1 LQRTSTKKYGYCTF
15 SIPFAKAQEHVNL
28 ECQARLEAEV
38 LLQKYRDRF
47 GDI

>member
-1 LQRTSTKKYGYCTF
+1 MVTVPSYIL
-15 SIPFAKAQEHVNL
+15 FAKAQERVNL

-47 GDI
+47 GDISD